1 MSNIPTINLPPVE
14 KIDSAAG
21 TKLFFDSY
29 GQQPLEFSANEV
41 NASIGFFLSKG
52 FEEDAAKVTAATL
65 LRQARLD
72 GVKIFEL
79 LDQLK
84 GLDGLELSSVIAQ
97 ILNRYRLNTSTL
109 GYRSVTVAKPNQT
122 RNIRP

>member
-1 MSNIPTINLPPVE
+1 MSNVPVINLPPVE

-41 NASIGFFLSKG
+41 NATIGFFLDKG
-52 FEEDAAKVTAATL
+52 FEDDAAKVTAATL
-65 LRQARLD
+65 LRQAKID
-72 GVKIFEL
+72 GVKIFEI
-79 LDQLK
+79 LDEFRE
-84 GLDGLELSSVIAQ
+84 LDGLELSSVIAQ

-122 RNIRP
+122 RNIKP

>member
-1 MSNIPTINLPPVE
+1 MSNTPIINLPPVE
-14 KIDSAAG
+14 KSDSAAA

-41 NASIGFFLSKG
+41 NATIGFFLSKG

-65 LRQARLD
+65 LRQAKLD
-72 GVKIFEL
+72 NVKIFEL
-79 LDQLK
+79 LDQFKELE
-84 GLDGLELSSVIAQ
+84 GLELSSLIAQ

-109 GYRSVTVAKPNQT
+109 GYRSMTVAKPNQV

>member
-1 MSNIPTINLPPVE
+1 MTTPTINLPPVE

-29 GQQPLEFSANEV
+29 GKEPLEFSSNEV
-41 NASIGFFLSKG
+41 NATVGFFLSKG
-52 FEEDAAKVTAATL
+52 FAQDAANVTASTI
-65 LRQARLD
+65 LRQAKID
-72 GVKIFEL
+72 GVKVFEI

-84 GLDGLELSSVIAQ
+84 VYNGLELSAVIAQ
-97 ILNRYRLNTSTL
+97 ILNKYRGKTSTL
-109 GYRSVTVAKPNQT
+109 GYRAVTVSKPNQT

>member
-1 MSNIPTINLPPVE
+1 MSNVPVINLPPVE

-41 NASIGFFLSKG
+41 NATIGFFLDKG
-52 FEEDAAKVTAATL
+52 FEDDAAKVTAATL
-65 LRQARLD
+65 LRQAKID
-72 GVKIFEL
+72 GVKIFEI
-79 LDQLK
+79 LDEFK
-84 GLDGLELSSVIAQ
+84 ELDGLELSSVIAQ

-122 RNIRP
+122 RNIKP

>member
-1 MSNIPTINLPPVE
+1 MSSTPIINLPPVE

-29 GQQPLEFSANEV
+29 GQQPLEFSADEV

-65 LRQARLD
+65 LRQAKLD
-72 GVKIFEL
+72 GVKIFTI
-79 LDQLK
+79 LDQFKELE
-84 GLDGLELSSVIAQ
+84 GLELSSVIAQ

-109 GYRSVTVAKPNQT
+109 GYRSVTAAKPNQT
-122 RNIRP
+122 RNIKP